1 MVPKNPRQTVPV
13 YSSEQGRLC
22 PGCGSPVAA
31 CTCHSRP
38 AVPRGDGIVRV
49 GRQTKGRKGSGVTT
63 VSGLP
68 LPVDRLRDLA
78 AQLKR
83 QCGAGGGIKAE
94 GEDIDVLEMTLEEAL
109 RRIETGRIVDGKT
122 IMLLYHI
129 AGFVE

>member
-13 YSSEQGRLC
+13 YSSEQGRRC

-68 LPVDRLRDLA
+68 LPVDQLRDLA

-83 QCGAGGGIKAE
+83 QCGAGGGIKDGLIEIQGDHRDLLVA
-94 GEDIDVLEMTLEEAL
+94 AL
-109 RRIETGRIVDGKT
+109 TRLGYTVKR
-122 IMLLYHI
+122 
-129 AGFVE
+129 AGG